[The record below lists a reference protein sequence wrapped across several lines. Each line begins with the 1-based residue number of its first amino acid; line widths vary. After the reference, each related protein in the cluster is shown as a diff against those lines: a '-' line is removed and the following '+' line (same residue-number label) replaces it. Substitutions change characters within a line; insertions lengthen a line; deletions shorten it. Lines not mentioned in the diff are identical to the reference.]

1 MNVAVADNKTRAAA
15 AIAFYMAISMGLI
28 LVNRF
33 LFIDK
38 SEPSSSIFVSWYQFI
53 VADVLIVAFSGC
65 CSESELCGYF
75 PVMNLHLDVAL
86 KVLPLSLA
94 YLLMIATNNLTLQ
107 HLSVGSYQIV
117 RSLSVLF
124 NIALRRFLYGETT
137 SVPVTLCCVFI
148 VIGFALGA
156 TGDVTMTARGLFF
169 GLLSS
174 VFAALYAILV
184 KTTLGYLNGNEFL
197 LLQYNTNLALLFLTP
212 YVLFNRE
219 VNSMYRCYSVRY
231 WIVQTLAGVGGFV
244 LNLSIFWHIKYTSSL
259 THNLVGTVKSCMQT
273 AIAYVLFPTYEK
285 YGVAKFIGFVVIV
298 VSSSMYGVLKNKE
311 AAAKTMHEQKAEEEA
326 LLNENE
332 GFPDV
337 ELDDDQDK
345 L

>member
-1 MNVAVADNKTRAAA
+1 MFLRQDRGRAVA
-15 AIAFYMAISMGLI
+15 AIAFYMGISMGLI

-38 SEPSSSIFVSWYQFI
+38 SEPSSSIFVSWYQFV
-53 VADVLIVAFSGC
+53 VADVLIIAFSGC
-65 CSESELCGYF
+65 CSESEYCGYF
-75 PVMNLHLDVAL
+75 PVMNLHLDLAI

-94 YLLMIATNNLTLQ
+94 YLFMIATNNLTLQ

-124 NIALRRFLYGETT
+124 NIALRKMLYGETT
-137 SVPVTLCCVFI
+137 SIPVTLCCVFI

-156 TGDVTMTARGLFF
+156 AGDVTMTVRGLVF

-184 KTTLGYLNGNEFL
+184 KTTLGYLEGNEFL
-197 LLQYNTNLALLFLTP
+197 LLQYNTNLALVFLTP
-212 YVLFNRE
+212 YVLFNSE
-219 VNSMYRCYSVRY
+219 VNSMYKCYSMRY
-231 WIVQTLAGVGGFV
+231 WVVQTLAGIGGFV

-273 AIAYVLFPTYEK
+273 AIAYLLFPTYEK
-285 YGVAKFIGFVVIV
+285 YGVAKIIGFFVIV
-298 VSSSMYGVLKNKE
+298 VSSMVYGILKNKE
-311 AAAKTMHEQKAEEEA
+311 AAARTANDRQDEQT
-326 LLNENE
+326 LLTPGNTL
-332 GFPDV
+332 PDV
-337 ELDDDQDK
+337 ELEQEQGK
-345 L
+345 A

>member
-1 MNVAVADNKTRAAA
+1 MNEGDRHDRGRAAA
-15 AIAFYMAISMGLI
+15 AIAFYMTISMGLI

-38 SEPSSSIFVSWYQFI
+38 SEPSSSIFVSWYQFV

-65 CSESELCGYF
+65 CADNPYCGYF
-75 PVMNLHLDVAL
+75 PVMNLRLDLAL
-86 KVLPLSLA
+86 KVLPLSVA

-124 NIALRRFLYGETT
+124 NIALRWMLYGERT
-137 SVPVTLCCVFI
+137 SIPVTLCCIAI

-156 TGDVTMTARGLFF
+156 TGDVTMTARGLVF

-184 KTTLGYLNGNEFL
+184 KATLGYLDKNEFL

-212 YVLFNRE
+212 YVLFNQE
-219 VNSMYRCYSVRY
+219 VNAMYKCYSMRY
-231 WIVQTLAGVGGFV
+231 WVVQTLAGVGGFV

-273 AIAYVLFPTYEK
+273 AIAYLLFPSYEK
-285 YGVAKFIGFVVIV
+285 YGILKVIGFVVIV
-298 VSSSMYGVLKNKE
+298 VSSMLYGLLKNKE
-311 AAAKTMHEQKAEEEA
+311 AAARNRPEEEH
-326 LLNENE
+326 LLQRGDNL
-332 GFPDV
+332 PDV
-337 ELDDDQDK
+337 DLEQEHESA
-345 L
+345 